1 MGRVARSCYFNGKKD
16 LKIEG
21 LKPFAEGRVRITN
34 RKNGKTFESA
44 KPMRA
49 FIDSGASNSL
59 LPMGSLKELDAMIGP
74 FNAIPARVVTG
85 NGLKDVLML
94 RDVKICV
101 DHCCYHGD
109 VLVTDETPGDI
120 MLGMDFLSQSK
131 AKIDFDKSTLVCGV
145 GQKSVKL
152 RLEE

>member
-1 MGRVARSCYFNGKKD
+1 MTRALRACRFSAGKD
-16 LKIEG
+16 LKIDG

-34 RKNGKTFESA
+34 RKNGKTFESK

-49 FIDSGASNSL
+49 FIDSGASSSL
-59 LPMGSLKELDAMIGP
+59 LPMGSLKELDALIGP
-74 FNAIPARVVTG
+74 FDAKPARVVTG

-109 VLVTDETPGDI
+109 VLVTDETPGDL

-131 AKIDFDKSTLVCGV
+131 AKIDFGSSQLVCGI
-145 GQKSVKL
+145 GRKPVKL
-152 RLEE
+152 KLED